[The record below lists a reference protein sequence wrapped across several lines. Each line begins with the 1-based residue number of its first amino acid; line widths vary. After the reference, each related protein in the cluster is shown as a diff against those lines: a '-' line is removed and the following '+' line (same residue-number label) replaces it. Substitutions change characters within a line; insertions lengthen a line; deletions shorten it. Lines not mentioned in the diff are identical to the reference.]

1 MAPLRGA
8 EVQQGERDALQGRR
22 RRHRAEGAC
31 RAYGRAAVRRGPQ
44 GHGHHRPVREPGG
57 RVGGNLYEKAGLAA
71 ISGSATAVDLT
82 KGRPFTTFFR
92 VNPNDA
98 IQAPQIVA
106 FVSENLKAKNV
117 VVIDSQDDY
126 SLPLAGA
133 ISRGLRARNVTV
145 SRESVSADDTDF
157 SSIVANVGNERER
170 GRLRDAGGVGGEH
183 ALEPAPRAGQ
193 EGDRLRD
200 RRRVLAVA
208 VQAED
213 RVRVGLRS
221 GSALRPQGPR
231 ARPRVQPVLE
241 EQAVRRLRPGDLH
254 GRARGDERHH
264 EGVRQRPDDA
274 SRGDDVRSP
283 DEHPVDLRRHGS
295 LLSKRG
301 SAADEVQSSTRS
313 RTASTAQVG

>member
-1 MAPLRGA
+1 MAIIGPS
-8 EVQQGERDALQGRR
+8 ESQ
-22 RRHRAEGAC
+22 
-31 RAYGRAAVRRGPQ
+31 AV
-44 GHGHHRPVREPGG
+44 

-71 ISGSATAVDLT
+71 VSGSATAVDLT
-82 KGRPFTTFFR
+82 KGRPYTTFFR

-106 FVSENLKAKNV
+106 FVTREPER
-117 VVIDSQDDY
+117 QERRRHR
-126 SLPLAGA
+126 LAGRLLDPA
-133 ISRGLRARNVTV
+133 CERDLARPPREERDGRSRVR
-145 SRESVSADDTDF
+145 
-157 SSIVANVGNERER
+157 VGGRHRLLVDRGERRER
-170 GRLRDAGGVGGEH
+170 RERRRLRDAGCVGGEH

-193 EGDRLRD
+193 EGDRLRN

-241 EQAVRRLRPGDLH
+241 EQVVRRLRPGDLH

-264 EGVRQRPDDA
+264 EGLRQRPGDA

-295 LLSKRG
+295 LLSERAIRCRRG
-301 SAADEVQSSTRS
+301 SASTRS
-313 RTASTAQVG
+313 RTGSTARSASTMAHAIEQPVSTTGCSSREPRL